1 MKNKLFLALI
11 LIWVCDSNVLIA
23 QQLDELYLAAA
34 RYSPKVRAAY
44 TGYQSAS
51 QNAQKVGPIDP
62 QITAG
67 YFLTPMMMPDGEQ
80 RAMFTLMQ
88 MFPWFGT
95 LKTERS
101 MQDEMALMKYQDVLM
116 SINSVFAQLR
126 NELIQA
132 NLIYTELDILSQR
145 KALLL
150 DLEKLAVSGIESGKG
165 GLSDVLKLKMSM
177 DEIEAEITNIE
188 ASKKRIMQRIKL
200 LSGLD
205 EISEMT
211 IRSQQNWQAANLD
224 WESLWDEN
232 HPQWQAYQIEANA
245 LQLQKE
251 LIRREGM
258 PMLGLG
264 VNYTLVSPLQNMMD
278 PINPRNLVQP
288 MATATIPIYRKK
300 IRASQY
306 QTELESKRVNDEK
319 DAFILDL
326 KLAFSTIKTEIE
338 QSNINMALLER
349 QMLRIDDLLSL
360 TRAGIESGDENLAD
374 FIDLKLMK
382 LETERMLAREKNMA
396 DLAVNELKMLFA
408 IDFRGYVPEDLSTQS
423 IQEK

>member
-11 LIWVCDSNVLIA
+11 LIWVCDSNALA

-34 RYSPKVRAAY
+34 SNSPKVRAAY

-95 LKTERS
+95 LKAERS

-188 ASKKRIMQRIKL
+188 ASKERIMQRIKL

-211 IRSQQNWQAANLD
+211 IRSQQYWQAANLD
-224 WESLWDEN
+224 WENLWDEN

-288 MATATIPIYRKK
+288 MVTATIPIYRKK

-306 QTELESKRVNDEK
+306 QTELESKRVKDEK

-326 KLAFSTIKTEIE
+326 KLALSTIKTEIE
-338 QSNINMALLER
+338 QANNNIALLRR

-374 FIDLKLMK
+374 FIELKLMK

-423 IQEK
+423 IQVK